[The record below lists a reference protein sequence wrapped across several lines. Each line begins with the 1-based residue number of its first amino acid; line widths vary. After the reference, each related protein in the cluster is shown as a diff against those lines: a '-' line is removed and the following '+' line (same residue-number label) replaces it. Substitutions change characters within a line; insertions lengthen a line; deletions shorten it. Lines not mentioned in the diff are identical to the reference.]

1 MCEIRPYCILGY
13 TLLRHTTLNF
23 PLSRSRKGNSYHILS
38 HHISLILFSKREFL
52 SQVVRDSTQ
61 LREVCIMKKLL
72 ALLTIVILISFSGSA
87 IAAMKIKLGV
97 VTKPG
102 SAQNIAAEKFKEL
115 IEERSNGDIKVQIFH
130 SASLGNET
138 EILQQVQMNAVQM
151 AIVTGGPFDTFDPMA
166 RVINY
171 PFLFKDYAQV
181 DNILDGPLGAEL
193 LKSLEGSGFK
203 GLCFSENG
211 FRNLT
216 NNRLPVKSPEDIKG
230 LKIRTMA
237 SAIHKTIW
245 QNLGA
250 NPTPMPWPIYTEL
263 EQGVIDGQENPLWVM
278 EVYKFYEIQKYMTL
292 TRHVYSYHIDVAS
305 LQWWKTL
312 DAKTQKMI
320 QNAMYE
326 AAVFQRK
333 DNRSKNAGRLKF
345 LKEKGMQV
353 EENPDIGAFRAKVS
367 GLKDMD
373 IYKNPKVQA
382 LLVKILDATK

>member
-1 MCEIRPYCILGY
+1 
-13 TLLRHTTLNF
+13 
-23 PLSRSRKGNSYHILS
+23 
-38 HHISLILFSKREFL
+38 
-52 SQVVRDSTQ
+52 
-61 LREVCIMKKLL
+61 MKKLI
-72 ALLTIVILISFSGSA
+72 ALLTIVTLISFSGSA
-87 IAAMKIKLGV
+87 IAAMQIKLGV

-115 IEERSNGDIKVQIFH
+115 IEERSKGDINVQIFH

-138 EILQQVQMNAVQM
+138 EILQQAQMNTVQM

-181 DNILDGPLGAEL
+181 DKILDGPLGAEL

-216 NNRLPVKSPEDIKG
+216 NNRRPVKSPEDIKG

-312 DAKTQKMI
+312 DSKTQKMI

-333 DNRSKNAGRLKF
+333 DNRSKNADRLKF

-382 LLVKILDATK
+382 LLLKILDATK